1 VPVLPQ
7 LICDAIASR
16 RLLMF
21 AYGDVVRVVE
31 PHLFG
36 VNSAGH
42 ESLSAWLRAGHSRA
56 DPEGWWRTYLL
67 DGMRDVQLLDE
78 TFTGP
83 REGYNPDDERMARI
97 VCRLERGGQA
107 DDAGNAPADGPPPL
121 RLVPRDG
128 P

>member
-1 VPVLPQ
+1 MSMTALPQ

-21 AYGDVVRVVE
+21 AYGDAVRVVE

-42 ESLSAWLRAGHSRA
+42 ESLSAWLRAGHSRS

-67 DGMRDVQLLDE
+67 DGMRDVQILDE
-78 TFTGP
+78 TFAGP
-83 REGYNPDDERMARI
+83 RAGFNPDDERMTSIA
-97 VCRLERGGQA
+97 CRLEG
-107 DDAGNAPADGPPPL
+107 DAPERDGPPPL
-121 RLVPRDG
+121 RLVPRDER
-128 P
+128 

>member
-1 VPVLPQ
+1 MLPQ

-21 AYGDVVRVVE
+21 AYGDVMRVVE

-36 VNSAGH
+36 VNSAGND
-42 ESLSAWLRAGHSRA
+42 SLSAWLRAGHSRV

-67 DGMRDVQLLDE
+67 DGMRDVQMLDE
-78 TFTGP
+78 TFDAP
-83 REGYNPDDERMARI
+83 RAGYNPNDERMARI
-97 VCRLERGGQA
+97 VCRLDTDARGG
-107 DDAGNAPADGPPPL
+107 DAPDARGDGPPSL
-121 RLVPRDG
+121 RIVPRDE